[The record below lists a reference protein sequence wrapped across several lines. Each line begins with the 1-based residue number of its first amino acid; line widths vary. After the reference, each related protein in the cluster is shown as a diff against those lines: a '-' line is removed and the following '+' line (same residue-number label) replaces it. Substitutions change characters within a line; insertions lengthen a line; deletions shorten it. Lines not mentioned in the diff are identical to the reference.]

1 MKKPSTAVVIP
12 CYRVKSHILEVLQS
26 IGPEVKVIY
35 VVDDACPEGT
45 GNFVSKHCKDRR
57 VKVLENKENL
67 GVGGA
72 VITGYKQAL
81 IDGMDII
88 VKIDGDGQMD
98 ASQIPR
104 FTLPLANLEADY
116 TKGNRFFDSEKI
128 AGMPVH
134 RVLGNAGL
142 SLLTKFSSG
151 YWNIFDPTNG
161 FTAINRQALN
171 EINLDK
177 LSKRYFFESDMLFR
191 LYLSKA
197 VIRDIPINA
206 KYEDEKSNLSAIKA
220 LWEFPLRNSRNFH
233 KRIFYTYFLRD
244 MTPGSIEYLLGNVFL
259 MFGVIFG
266 GFQWYSHAGT
276 ETNTPIGTV
285 MLSAIPIIL
294 GVQLLIGWI
303 TEDINS
309 VPRIP
314 LSKNHQ
320 SR

>member
-1 MKKPSTAVVIP
+1 MKKPSTAVIIP
-12 CYRVKSHILEVLQS
+12 CYRVKSHILGVLKS

-57 VKVLENKENL
+57 VKVLQNKENL

-151 YWNIFDPTNG
+151 YWDIFDPTNG

-191 LYLSKA
+191 LYLAKA
-197 VIRDIPINA
+197 VVQDIPIKA
-206 KYEDEKSNLSAIKA
+206 KYKDEKSNLSVVKT
-220 LWEFPLRNSRNFH
+220 LGEFPMRHLRNFY

-244 MTPGSIEYLLGNVFL
+244 MTPASIEYLLGNIFL
-259 MFGVIFG
+259 TFGVIYG
-266 GFQWYSHAGT
+266 GCEWYSSAQNQT
-276 ETNTPIGTV
+276 STPVGTV
-285 MLSAIPIIL
+285 MLSAMPIIL

-303 TEDINS
+303 TSDMNAIPT
-309 VPRIP
+309 VP
-314 LSKNHQ
+314 LSKKESNY
-320 SR
+320 

>member
-1 MKKPSTAVVIP
+1 MKKPLIAVIIP
-12 CYRVKSHILEVLQS
+12 CYRVKSHILGVLKS

-45 GNFVSKHCKDRR
+45 GKFVSTNSEDKR
-57 VKVLENKENL
+57 VKVIQNTENL

-72 VITGYKQAL
+72 VITGYQQAMK
-81 IDGMDII
+81 DNMDIM

-104 FTLPLANLEADY
+104 FTLPIANLEADY
-116 TKGNRFFDSEKI
+116 TKGNRFFDAEKI
-128 AGMPVH
+128 AGMPIH

-151 YWNIFDPTNG
+151 YWDIVDPTNG
-161 FTAINRQALN
+161 FTAINRTALQ

-206 KYEDEKSNLSAIKA
+206 KYGNEKSNLSAIRA
-220 LWEFPLRNSRNFH
+220 LWEFPLRHSRNFH

-259 MFGVIFG
+259 IFGVIFG
-266 GFQWYSHAGT
+266 GFLGLNTIQNIWYWSSLNAW
-276 ETNTPIGTV
+276 PC
-285 MLSAIPIIL
+285 
-294 GVQLLIGWI
+294 
-303 TEDINS
+303 
-309 VPRIP
+309 
-314 LSKNHQ
+314 K
-320 SR
+320 